1 MSMHLH
7 HPSLSLAGKKKGKKK
22 FASAQAK
29 REYERLE
36 AEWAEL
42 KKKHSADSA
51 KKNKQLTKNQPFVY
65 KLDTPVGRSNTKHI
79 ASLNTG
85 EVVAAAKPIP
95 QYTGTEMIGIAIQ
108 HKSCLQPVFS
118 QDSARDSASMR
129 R

>member
-1 MSMHLH
+1 MHLH

-22 FASAQAK
+22 FASADAK

-36 AEWAEL
+36 SEWADL
-42 KKKHSADSA
+42 KKKYSSEKSA
-51 KKNKQLTKNQPFVY
+51 KKNTQANKNQPFVY
-65 KLDTPVGRSNTKHI
+65 KLETPVGRTNTKHI
-79 ASLNTG
+79 SSLNTG